1 MKQGTA
7 NSRSGDQKQEP
18 VSKAVDV
25 CAVADIGIQ
34 TAYTKPAPALYFGR
48 GFSAPGTNDST
59 HPNGSQGK
67 H

>member
-7 NSRSGDQKQEP
+7 NNTSSGQKQEP
-18 VSKAVDV
+18 TSHAVDV

-34 TAYTKPAPALYFGR
+34 TAYTKPAPALYSGR